1 MYACYVYVFMCVLVY
16 EGSNI
21 PPYDVILLQLQ
32 LGFVALAELWR
43 ILVHGR
49 YSYAFNGINSDWG
62 IQTLRSLLFFLK

>member
-1 MYACYVYVFMCVLVY
+1 MYVCYVYVFMCVFMY

-49 YSYAFNGINSDWG
+49 YSYTFNEINSDCD
-62 IQTLRSLLFFLK
+62 IQILRSLLFFLK